1 MLFLLFLFVV
11 SLSYFIL
18 AYSKHLLH
26 YFCHQIESKLK
37 QTGLWRE
44 MQWKMFFYLNCT
56 LYWCPYFEAGDP
68 DSFQFSFKM
77 TSALEIHRKKHYVAA
92 KMVTETIGLCLFSPS
107 VVDKQLQTLT
117 CYTSVYNVLNYL
129 SARTDSKLFLLKISK
144 VVTVHQ

>member
-1 MLFLLFLFVV
+1 MYILLIEISFLQNLMNLQVKPTGQMGGVRTHCEYPVIKTCFFFLFLFVV

-26 YFCHQIESKLK
+26 YFCHQVLERKLK

-68 DSFQFSFKM
+68 DSFPFNFPFKW
-77 TSALEIHRKKHYVAA
+77 LLLLKFIA
-92 KMVTETIGLCLFSPS
+92 KSIMWQLKWPQ
-107 VVDKQLQTLT
+107 KQLG
-117 CYTSVYNVLNYL
+117 
-129 SARTDSKLFLLKISK
+129 
-144 VVTVHQ
+144 

>member
-1 MLFLLFLFVV
+1 MYILLIEISFLQNLMNLQVKPTGQMGGVRTHCEYPVIKTCFFSLFLFVV

-56 LYWCPYFEAGDP
+56 LYWCPSYFEAGDP
-68 DSFQFSFKM
+68 DSFQFSFK
-77 TSALEIHRKKHYVAA
+77 AFKWLLLLKFIA
-92 KMVTETIGLCLFSPS
+92 KSIMWQLNWPQ
-107 VVDKQLQTLT
+107 KQLG
-117 CYTSVYNVLNYL
+117 
-129 SARTDSKLFLLKISK
+129 
-144 VVTVHQ
+144 